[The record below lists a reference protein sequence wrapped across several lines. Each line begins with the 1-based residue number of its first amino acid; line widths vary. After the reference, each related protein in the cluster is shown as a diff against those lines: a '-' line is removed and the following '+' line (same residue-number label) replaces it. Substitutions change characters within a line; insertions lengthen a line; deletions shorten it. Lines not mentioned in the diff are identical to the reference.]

1 MRLIRAISS
10 ARAGLQGNPLGFVP
24 LFSSPRSQ
32 WLLFITSLLCPGA
45 ESLGLMGVERRWK
58 RSFAVIYKGVFYFL
72 SQEQPQSWGYP
83 LIEPPA
89 VSPEGGEIIGGN
101 HPPAPLG
108 TRAELGDGPVSLGGF
123 NPHLPAPD
131 TKEGERIF
139 LSGMSLS

>member
-89 VSPEGGEIIGGN
+89 VSPEGGKSSGKIILQ
-101 HPPAPLG
+101 PPWGHGQSLG
-108 TRAELGDGPVSLGGF
+108 TVRFPWGGLTRTSLGW
-123 NPHLPAPD
+123 
-131 TKEGERIF
+131 TQRKESEYF
-139 LSGMSLS
+139 SLG